1 MLERY
6 LNDAQQ
12 KKLLDAAGRTHD
24 PYAQRD
30 HAWMRALLTSGC
42 RIAEFSR
49 IDVHAAQH
57 AIQSGR
63 LVIPAEH
70 RKGGKRDHAPLATA
84 ALTDAMADLLRLRE
98 ILTGQLNATVDA
110 SAPLVVNRYGM
121 KLSVR
126 SYQKRLRYWVTK
138 AGIELKVSPHWL
150 RHTRALN
157 IMKKSGA
164 QDPRGIVQRE
174 LGHVSI
180 ASTTL
185 YTQPGIHEVRA
196 ALERTDATRPARKR
210 DAIRAFHEARL

>member
-12 KKLLDAAGRTHD
+12 KKLLDAAGKTHD

-30 HAWMRALLTSGC
+30 HAWMRALLYSGC
-42 RIAEFSR
+42 RISEFSM
-49 IDVHAAQH
+49 ITVAAAQH
-57 AIQSGR
+57 AIDTRR
-63 LVIPAEH
+63 LVIPREH
-70 RKGGKRDHAPLATA
+70 RKGQKRDHAPLATA
-84 ALTDAMADLLRLRE
+84 ALIDAFADLLRLRE
-98 ILTGQLNATVDA
+98 ILTGQLNSTIDTAA
-110 SAPLVVNRYGM
+110 ALVVNRYGA

-126 SYQKRLRYWVTK
+126 SYQKRMHYWGAK

-150 RHTRALN
+150 RHTRAKN
-157 IMKKSGA
+157 IMAKSGA

-180 ASTTL
+180 ASTTI
-185 YTQPGIHEVRA
+185 YTAPGIHEVRS

-210 DAIRAFHEARL
+210 DAIKAFREARL